1 MLTPQRVEKL
11 IHKKIDLGLLPAELD
26 ITDTGNVLKALSSD
40 VVNDIFEEEMH
51 IFLDMLRKK
60 ISKKTPIVVREL
72 LEKWE

>member
-1 MLTPQRVEKL
+1 M
-11 IHKKIDLGLLPAELD
+11 LPAELD

-60 ISKKTPIVVREL
+60 ISKKTPTVVREL
-72 LEKWE
+72 LEHWN